1 MRPYRPS
8 VSRMLLLVGTLAAAV
23 PLLAH
28 PAAAASPAP
37 SLLTLR
43 AAASFDRVYTTSTG
57 ETVRI
62 SVSDEL
68 VPDEEENQA
77 WAEFFASLPHDSELE
92 RVTIYF
98 APVTEVRTICGRR
111 ALACY
116 SPQTEVIVSPAEEIE
131 GEPSRRSILAHE
143 YGHHI
148 ANNRLNLP
156 WSGLAFGTKRW
167 ASYLDV
173 CAGVEAGTYSMR
185 QYELDPAEGFAEA
198 YRTLA
203 ERRLGL
209 EPSPWEVV
217 DPLFEPDETAL
228 ALIEQDVVDPW
239 LRNTVLRLKGSR
251 TRSFRF
257 STALDGR
264 LTITLRAPRTSVYEL
279 RVPGLPVRR
288 ARGEGPVSVSTA
300 VCGTRLGTARVR
312 LVKGRGAFQLTV
324 SRP

>member
-1 MRPYRPS
+1 
-8 VSRMLLLVGTLAAAV
+8 MLLLVGTLAAAV
-23 PLLAH
+23 SLFAH

-37 SLLTLR
+37 TLLTLR
-43 AAASFDRVYTTSTG
+43 AAVAFDGVYTTSTG
-57 ETVRI
+57 ETVHI

-68 VPDEEENQA
+68 VSDDEENQA
-77 WAEFFASLPHDSELE
+77 WAEFFATLPHGPELE

-98 APVTEVRTICGRR
+98 APIDEVQTICGLR

-116 SPQTEVIVSPAEEIE
+116 SPQTEQIVAPAEEIE
-131 GEPSRRSILAHE
+131 GQPSRQSILAHE
-143 YGHHI
+143 YGHHL

-156 WSGLAFGTKRW
+156 WSGLAFGPKRW
-167 ASYLDV
+167 ASYMDI
-173 CAGVEAGTYSMR
+173 CAGIEAGTFSMR

-198 YRTLA
+198 YRVLV

-209 EPSPWEVV
+209 EPSPWEIV
-217 DPLFEPDETAL
+217 DTAFEPDETAL
-228 ALIEQDVVDPW
+228 ALIEQDAADPW
-239 LRNTVLRLKGSR
+239 LRNAVLRLKGAK

-257 STALDGR
+257 ATPLDGR

-279 RVPGLPVRR
+279 RVPGAPVRR
-288 ARGEGPVSVSTA
+288 ARGQGPASVSTR

-312 LVKGRGAFQLTV
+312 LVKGKGAFQLTV

>member
-1 MRPYRPS
+1 
-8 VSRMLLLVGTLAAAV
+8 MLLLVGTLAAAV
-23 PLLAH
+23 SLFAH

-37 SLLTLR
+37 TLLTLR
-43 AAASFDRVYTTSTG
+43 AAVAFDGVYTTSTG
-57 ETVRI
+57 ETVHI

-68 VPDEEENQA
+68 VSDDEENQA
-77 WAEFFASLPHDSELE
+77 WAEFFATLPHGPELE

-98 APVTEVRTICGRR
+98 APIDEVQTICGLR

-116 SPQTEVIVSPAEEIE
+116 SPQTEQIVAPAEEIE
-131 GEPSRRSILAHE
+131 GQPSRQSILAHE
-143 YGHHI
+143 YGHHL

-156 WSGLAFGTKRW
+156 WSGLAFGPKRW
-167 ASYLDV
+167 ASYMDI
-173 CAGVEAGTYSMR
+173 CAGIEAGTFSMR

-198 YRTLA
+198 YRVLV

-209 EPSPWEVV
+209 EPSPWEIV
-217 DPLFEPDETAL
+217 DTAFEPDETAL
-228 ALIEQDVVDPW
+228 ALIEQDAADPW
-239 LRNTVLRLKGSR
+239 LRNTVLRLKGAK

-257 STALDGR
+257 TTPLDGR

-279 RVPGLPVRR
+279 RVPGAPVRR
-288 ARGEGPVSVSTA
+288 ARGQGPASVSTL

-312 LVKGRGAFQLTV
+312 LVKGKGAFQLTV

>member
-1 MRPYRPS
+1 
-8 VSRMLLLVGTLAAAV
+8 MLLLVGTLAAAV
-23 PLLAH
+23 SLLAH

-37 SLLTLR
+37 TLLTLR
-43 AAASFDRVYTTSTG
+43 AAVAFDGVYTTSTG

-62 SVSDEL
+62 SVSDQL

-77 WAEFFASLPHDSELE
+77 WAEFFATLPHGSELE
-92 RVTIYF
+92 RVRIYF
-98 APVTEVRTICGRR
+98 APIDEMQTICGRT

-116 SPQTEVIVSPAEEIE
+116 SPQMEQIVAPAEELE
-131 GEPSRRSILAHE
+131 GQPARESILAHE
-143 YGHHI
+143 YGHHL
-148 ANNRLNLP
+148 ANSRLNLP
-156 WSGLAFGTKRW
+156 WSGLAFGPKRW

-173 CAGVEAGTYSMR
+173 CAGIETGTFSMR

-198 YRTLA
+198 YRVLA

-209 EPSPWEVV
+209 EPSPWEIV

-228 ALIEQDVVDPW
+228 TLIEQDVADPW
-239 LRNTVLRLKGSR
+239 LRNTVLRLKGAK

-257 STALDGR
+257 ATPLDGR

-279 RVPGLPVRR
+279 RVPGAPIRR
-288 ARGEGPVSVSTA
+288 ARGQGPASVSTR

-312 LVKGRGAFQLTV
+312 LVQGKGAFQLIV